1 MSRVSI
7 KLTEA
12 QLTALDT
19 AGAFEEPLDESDV
32 ILAAALQ
39 DYGTLTTDDPDRLAN
54 IIGELSN
61 AADDQGDRDG
71 RNRDPDPFMR
81 KAYRADCQVFHR
93 LACRLRKAAHPDFNL
108 PSQ

>member
-1 MSRVSI
+1 MSRFSM

-19 AGAFEEPLDESDV
+19 AGAFEEPLDADDET
-32 ILAAALQ
+32 LAAALK

-61 AADDQGDRDG
+61 GADDRGDRDG

-81 KAYRADCQVFHR
+81 QAYRTDCQVFHR
-93 LACRLRKAAHPDFNL
+93 LAVRLRKAAHPEMRV
-108 PSQ
+108 